1 MRRENLAVIAVA
13 ALAGVASADV
23 IFSDFDFDA
32 ENWLVADGDSPDNQ
46 STTAIPDH
54 RDSGGNVAGFI
65 TTPFPWQ
72 TTAFFVAPDK
82 FYGDRSG
89 YFDGRIEVDRR
100 FVEPRVS
107 TDPYQIDYAADLTM
121 TGAGLTLAV
130 DLVEVPI
137 DNWDT
142 YTIDLNAS
150 GGWFHLDSGI
160 AATDDEISAL
170 LADLEDIRV
179 RGNLNDVF
187 GNLAIDN
194 FGLVPTPGSVAVLG
208 AAALMIRRRRA

>member
-1 MRRENLAVIAVA
+1 MFGAIAVTA
-13 ALAGVASADV
+13 ALAGMASADG
-23 IFSDFDFDA
+23 IFSDFNTDA
-32 ENWLVADGDSPDNQ
+32 EGWIVADGDAPDNQ
-46 STTAIPDH
+46 STTALPNYQS
-54 RDSGGNVAGFI
+54 SGGNEAGFI
-65 TTPFPWQ
+65 TTPFPWP

-82 FYGDRSG
+82 FLGDQSG
-89 YFDGRIEVDRR
+89 FFGGRIEVDRR

-121 TGAGLTLAV
+121 TGADMTLAV

-137 DNWDT
+137 DHWDS
-142 YTIDLNAS
+142 YTIDLSAS
-150 GGWFHLDSGI
+150 GGWFHLDTGV

-170 LADLEDIRV
+170 LGDLEDIRV

-208 AAALMIRRRRA
+208 AAALMIRRRRN